1 MSDAKLAPIG
11 VTQALK
17 DQVYS
22 MLKDAIA
29 NMDSYSTPEPPKRDE
44 RRLAEE
50 LGVSR
55 TPIREALSRL
65 EQEGLV
71 NNVPRRGTYIV
82 RKTKKEILEVV

>member
-11 VTQALK
+11 VTQTLK

-29 NMDSYSTPEPPKRDE
+29 NMDIYSTPEPPKLDE

-55 TPIREALSRL
+55 TPVREALSRL

-71 NNVPRRGTYIV
+71 NNVPGAARTSFVRPRR
-82 RKTKKEILEVV
+82 KSWK

>member
-1 MSDAKLAPIG
+1 MSDVKLAPIG
-11 VTQALK
+11 ATQALK

-29 NMDSYSTPEPPKRDE
+29 NMDIYSTPEPPKLDE

-55 TPIREALSRL
+55 TPVREALSRL

-71 NNVPRRGTYIV
+71 NNVPGAARTSCVRPRR
-82 RKTKKEILEVV
+82 KSWK

>member
-1 MSDAKLAPIG
+1 MSDVKLAPIG
-11 VTQALK
+11 ATQALK
-17 DQVYS
+17 NQVYS

-29 NMDSYSTPEPPKRDE
+29 NMDIYSKPEPPKLDE

-55 TPIREALSRL
+55 TPVREALSRL

-71 NNVPRRGTYIV
+71 KNVPGAARTSCVRPRR
-82 RKTKKEILEVV
+82 KSWK

>member
-1 MSDAKLAPIG
+1 MSDIKLAPIG
-11 VTQALK
+11 VAQALK

-22 MLKDAIA
+22 MLKDAITE
-29 NMDSYSTPEPPKRDE
+29 MDIYATPEPPKLDE

-55 TPIREALSRL
+55 TPVREALSRL

-71 NNVPRRGTYIV
+71 RNVPQ
-82 RKTKKEILEVV
+82 LFPPA

>member
-1 MSDAKLAPIG
+1 MPKQDIKLQPLN
-11 VTQALK
+11 VPTVLKDMVYEALK
-17 DQVYS
+17 T
-22 MLKDAIA
+22 AISA
-29 NMDSYSTPEPPKRDE
+29 MDIYADEESPKLDE

-71 NNVPRRGTYIV
+71 QN
-82 RKTKKEILEVV
+82 